1 MSFADS
7 LAPYSAAVIVAALG
21 CPRQTAY
28 SWLDG
33 SRKPPE
39 WQQTL
44 FLAAI
49 QRAESTPKIEQD
61 ADDKRRKRLVRER
74 RFARRCHSSSLYRQP
89 IVLWINRHPPQN
101 VQAAAGFP
109 VGERVAHHHTLAAFA
124 DD

>member
-28 SWLDG
+28 AWLDG

-39 WQQTL
+39 WQQHL

-49 QRAESTPKIEQD
+49 ARESKKHNKTSLATDTSRE
-61 ADDKRRKRLVRER
+61 AVSRKRK
-74 RFARRCHSSSLYRQP
+74 S
-89 IVLWINRHPPQN
+89 
-101 VQAAAGFP
+101 
-109 VGERVAHHHTLAAFA
+109 
-124 DD
+124 

>member
-28 SWLDG
+28 AWLDG

-44 FLAAI
+44 FLAVIAKEAKKHNKVSLPTMT
-49 QRAESTPKIEQD
+49 RPESS
-61 ADDKRRKRLVRER
+61 RKGGRK
-74 RFARRCHSSSLYRQP
+74 SS
-89 IVLWINRHPPQN
+89 
-101 VQAAAGFP
+101 
-109 VGERVAHHHTLAAFA
+109 
-124 DD
+124 